1 MTPVHFE
8 RYGDPEKPAI
18 VFLHGIRLGRAMWA
32 EQARALQDAFCI
44 LAVDLPG
51 HGTATEL
58 PFTHDQLIASI
69 DAAMDASS
77 LTRATLVGYSL
88 GGYVAIDYAHT
99 RPERVSAL
107 FLDACALD
115 PEGWKAWPYPLAATL
130 ANTLPGNALHTLALP
145 IIYATLPFAT
155 AQMVAAIPFNSGML
169 VELARYIA
177 ERPRFSDLLSTYQ
190 GPVAIANAALDYVFR
205 MDEERFLKSSKRS
218 RYIPIPGFDHV
229 APLREPQ
236 AFAKAVG
243 RFAAAI

>member
-1 MTPVHFE
+1 MTPAYFE
-8 RYGDPEKPAI
+8 RYGDANKPAI

-44 LAVDLPG
+44 LAIDLPG
-51 HGTATEL
+51 HGAATEI
-58 PFTHDQLIASI
+58 PFTHDHLIATI
-69 DAAMDASS
+69 DAAMDASGIA
-77 LTRATLVGYSL
+77 RATVVGYSL

-115 PEGWKAWPYPLAATL
+115 PEGWKAWPYPFAATV
-130 ANTLPGNALHTLALP
+130 ANALPSSALHALALP

-155 AQMVAAIPFNSGML
+155 AQMVAGIPFNANML
-169 VELARYIA
+169 VELGRYIT
-177 ERPRFSDLLSTYQ
+177 ERPRFSELLASYQ

-205 MDEERFLKSSKRS
+205 MDEERFLRSSKRS

-229 APLREPQ
+229 APLREPH

-243 RFAAAI
+243 RFAAAN